1 MYAPTTRKPKHERIT
16 TMIKLNAGVSRKVGE
31 PNYGSRGASVNV
43 ELELESSVVNDTEA
57 LYEKIRRLFALAK
70 KSVDEELGIS
80 APAPSNGG
88 GPANVPSNTE
98 TREATDKQKH
108 AIAAIC
114 GENGF
119 DGDKE
124 AMGLFDRPVSQ
135 LTLPEASQLIDHLK
149 KLRDQIGAQHE
160 NHA

>member
-1 MYAPTTRKPKHERIT
+1 
-16 TMIKLNAGVSRKVGE
+16 MIKLNAGVSRKVGE

-70 KSVDEELGIS
+70 KSVDDELGIS
-80 APAPSNGG
+80 TL
-88 GPANVPSNTE
+88 VPSNDGGSGSAASNGEARPATE
-98 TREATDKQKH
+98 KQKH

-119 DGDKE
+119 DEDQE
-124 AMGLFDRPVSQ
+124 ALGLFGRPVSQ
-135 LTLPEASQLIDHLK
+135 LTLPEASQLIDRLK
-149 KLRDQIGAQHE
+149 ELRNAAGAQ
-160 NHA
+160 

>member
-1 MYAPTTRKPKHERIT
+1 
-16 TMIKLNAGVSRKVGE
+16 MIKLNAGVSRKVGE

-70 KSVDEELGIS
+70 KSVDDELGIS
-80 APAPSNGG
+80 TSASSSNQAPSMQ
-88 GPANVPSNTE
+88 SNTE
-98 TREATDKQKH
+98 TRLATDKQKN

-114 GENGF
+114 NENAI
-119 DGDKE
+119 DADQE
-124 AMGLFDRPVSQ
+124 ATGMFGRPVSL

-149 KLRDQIGAQHE
+149 DLRNNTKGDQHE
-160 NHA
+160 HNT

>member
-1 MYAPTTRKPKHERIT
+1 
-16 TMIKLNAGVSRKVGE
+16 MIKLNAGVSRKVGE

-80 APAPSNGG
+80 ASLPGNGG
-88 GPANVPSNTE
+88 ASDRTAQNGESRPATE
-98 TREATDKQKH
+98 KQKH

-114 GENGF
+114 SENGI
-119 DGDKE
+119 DGDQE
-124 AMGLFDRPVSQ
+124 AMGLFGRSVSR
-135 LTLPEASQLIDHLK
+135 LTLPEASQLIDRLK
-149 KLRDQIGAQHE
+149 EFRNTTGAQHE
-160 NHA
+160 NTT

>member
-1 MYAPTTRKPKHERIT
+1 
-16 TMIKLNAGVSRKVGE
+16 MIKLNAGVSRKVGE

-43 ELELESSVVNDTEA
+43 ELELESAVVNDTEA

-70 KSVDEELGIS
+70 HSVDEELGIS
-80 APAPSNGG
+80 TSDPGNGG
-88 GPANVPSNTE
+88 GPSSTSNGDP
-98 TREATDKQKH
+98 RPATDKQKY

-114 GENGF
+114 SENGF
-119 DGDKE
+119 DEDQE
-124 AMGLFDRPVSQ
+124 AMGLFGRPVSQ

-160 NHA
+160 NHS